1 MRNRPT
7 RAVVGAWRLRPDEQ
21 PRERNVATQQWTPKR
36 AAAKA
41 QRKLKAAREQLYGI
55 AYLWG
60 DEDRLI
66 DILVDEVLEKLN
78 SIQEAI
84 AERLAEDVSCRYFRP
99 LPTYFGGI
107 KGVRLCWAE
116 QQTWDFACYEGIKG

>member
-1 MRNRPT
+1 M
-7 RAVVGAWRLRPDEQ
+7 
-21 PRERNVATQQWTPKR
+21 ATQQWTPKR

-84 AERLAEDVSCRYFRP
+84 AERLAEDVS
-99 LPTYFGGI
+99 
-107 KGVRLCWAE
+107 
-116 QQTWDFACYEGIKG
+116 